1 MLRDQARSGALG
13 WRKDEAPGQRLIKC
27 GLAFTS
33 CLPSPQ
39 GEPRR
44 VSRLGSPG
52 ERGRE
57 HQRAQEGRVV

>member
-1 MLRDQARSGALG
+1 MLRDQARSRAPD

-44 VSRLGSPG
+44 VSRPGSPG
-52 ERGRE
+52 QRGRE
-57 HQRAQEGRVV
+57 HQRAQEGRAV